1 MTLIDEREV
10 MFEQERKQKIIKN
23 IIKIIAILVLI
34 VIVLLVYIST
44 KDAGKLKVLVDGNE
58 QSNLDSQLILKNEKG
73 KILEENGDIYISVQ
87 KLATMLNYEYYNSEY
102 KKKGEDKTKCQ
113 IRTQNEYTSYIANS
127 NKMYKTIV
135 TKNTDDKD
143 KNNTSNTTNTTNTN
157 DVQQVNQNNNDE
169 EYEYFTIDNNVKYV
183 NDEIYASTQAIM
195 LGFDVSIS
203 YDTKKNTIEIYSP
216 DYMETLAKSN
226 RSDTV
231 PSTEYEYINKRL
243 LKYGMSIVK
252 NSDGNLGV
260 GSYTNQ
266 DKLTS
271 FVASCKYSSIKF
283 NEATKTLE
291 VTTSGDNKKCVLRLN
306 TDNQTIEKNMDS
318 QYDDIKEIDNDF
330 KYFLIKDK
338 EKYGVINSDG
348 KIIVYPL
355 FEQIGIDEDLYTNIE
370 SKYIIDNKYIPVKQ
384 DGKWGLYSIEG
395 KKLIDPQF
403 QDIGCTVAQ
412 SGDSVAVIPNIKD
425 NIDGIVFLYNKE
437 KSLYGIYNAE
447 NGSKI
452 AISLGEVFKKSENNE
467 ENYYMNYVIDKENN
481 VVHTLNA
488 QKDI

>member
-23 IIKIIAILVLI
+23 IIKIIAILVFI

-87 KLATMLNYEYYNSEY
+87 KLAIMLNYEYYNSEY

-113 IRTQNEYTSYIANS
+113 VRIQNEYTSYIANS

-143 KNNTSNTTNTTNTN
+143 KNNTSNTTNTN
-157 DVQQVNQNNNDE
+157 DEQQVNQNNNDE
-169 EYEYFTIDNNVKYV
+169 EYEYFTIDNNIKYV

-306 TDNQTIEKNMDS
+306 TDNQTVEKNMDS

-338 EKYGVINSDG
+338 
-348 KIIVYPL
+348 
-355 FEQIGIDEDLYTNIE
+355 
-370 SKYIIDNKYIPVKQ
+370 
-384 DGKWGLYSIEG
+384 
-395 KKLIDPQF
+395 
-403 QDIGCTVAQ
+403 
-412 SGDSVAVIPNIKD
+412 
-425 NIDGIVFLYNKE
+425 
-437 KSLYGIYNAE
+437 
-447 NGSKI
+447 
-452 AISLGEVFKKSENNE
+452 
-467 ENYYMNYVIDKENN
+467 
-481 VVHTLNA
+481 
-488 QKDI
+488 

>member
-1 MTLIDEREV
+1 MNLIDENEEK
-10 MFEQERKQKIIKN
+10 EQAESKKKTLKIILISIAVLVVLAIVIIIFSVVKN
-23 IIKIIAILVLI
+23 NNTLKLQVNDSSVNLQSGLVLMSDSKN
-34 VIVLLVYIST
+34 VLIENDQIYLSVRKLVST
-44 KDAGKLKVLVDGNE
+44 LGG
-58 QSNLDSQLILKNEKG
+58 
-73 KILEENGDIYISVQ
+73 
-87 KLATMLNYEYYNSEY
+87 EYYNDEY
-102 KKKGEDKTKCQ
+102 KNKGEDTTKCY
-113 IRTQNEYTSYIANS
+113 IKMSNEYTSYIANS

-306 TDNQTIEKNMDS
+306 TDNQTVEKNMDS

-338 EKYGVINSDG
+338 EKYGIINSDG
-348 KIIVYPL
+348 KIILYPL

-384 DGKWGLYSIEG
+384 NGKWGLYSIEG
-395 KKLIDPQF
+395 KKLINPQF

-467 ENYYMNYVIDKENN
+467 EIYYMNYVIDKENN

>member
-1 MTLIDEREV
+1 
-10 MFEQERKQKIIKN
+10 
-23 IIKIIAILVLI
+23 
-34 VIVLLVYIST
+34 
-44 KDAGKLKVLVDGNE
+44 
-58 QSNLDSQLILKNEKG
+58 
-73 KILEENGDIYISVQ
+73 
-87 KLATMLNYEYYNSEY
+87 
-102 KKKGEDKTKCQ
+102 
-113 IRTQNEYTSYIANS
+113 
-127 NKMYKTIV
+127 
-135 TKNTDDKD
+135 
-143 KNNTSNTTNTTNTN
+143 
-157 DVQQVNQNNNDE
+157 
-169 EYEYFTIDNNVKYV
+169 
-183 NDEIYASTQAIM
+183 M

-203 YDTKKNTIEIYSP
+203 YDTKKNTIAIYSP

-271 FVASCKYSSIKF
+271 FVASCKHSSIKF

-306 TDNQTIEKNMDS
+306 TDNQTVEKNMDS

-338 EKYGVINSDG
+338 EKYGIINSDG
-348 KIIVYPL
+348 KIILYPL
-355 FEQIGIDEDLYTNIE
+355 FEQIGIDEDLYTDIE

-384 DGKWGLYSIEG
+384 NGKWGLYSIDG

>member
-23 IIKIIAILVLI
+23 IIKIIAILVFI

-113 IRTQNEYTSYIANS
+113 VRIQNEYTSYIANS

-143 KNNTSNTTNTTNTN
+143 KNNTSNTTNTN
-157 DVQQVNQNNNDE
+157 DEQQVNQNNNDE
-169 EYEYFTIDNNVKYV
+169 EYEYFTIDNNIKYV

-203 YDTKKNTIEIYSP
+203 YDTKKNTIAIYSP

-252 NSDGNLGV
+252 N
-260 GSYTNQ
+260 
-266 DKLTS
+266 
-271 FVASCKYSSIKF
+271 
-283 NEATKTLE
+283 
-291 VTTSGDNKKCVLRLN
+291 
-306 TDNQTIEKNMDS
+306 
-318 QYDDIKEIDNDF
+318 
-330 KYFLIKDK
+330 
-338 EKYGVINSDG
+338 
-348 KIIVYPL
+348 
-355 FEQIGIDEDLYTNIE
+355 
-370 SKYIIDNKYIPVKQ
+370 
-384 DGKWGLYSIEG
+384 
-395 KKLIDPQF
+395 
-403 QDIGCTVAQ
+403 
-412 SGDSVAVIPNIKD
+412 
-425 NIDGIVFLYNKE
+425 
-437 KSLYGIYNAE
+437 
-447 NGSKI
+447 
-452 AISLGEVFKKSENNE
+452 
-467 ENYYMNYVIDKENN
+467 
-481 VVHTLNA
+481 
-488 QKDI
+488 